1 MKKDMLFVWS
11 SAQQQAFNVLKERFT
26 SAPIL
31 AYLNNNCKFCL
42 KCDFL
47 DFAMGAVLFILKDD
61 KWHLVA
67 YTSHSM
73 SPEEQNYPIADKE
86 MLSVIWSLEMWHHYL
101 EEAKQEFEVWNDH
114 TNLQ

>member
-1 MKKDMLFVWS
+1 
-11 SAQQQAFNVLKERFT
+11 
-26 SAPIL
+26 
-31 AYLNNNCKFCL
+31 
-42 KCDFL
+42 
-47 DFAMGAVLFILKDD
+47 
-61 KWHLVA
+61 
-67 YTSHSM
+67 M